1 MGSSLTGDQLT
12 WARGVNIVQA
22 VLNMLHG
29 GGGQRASFITAAQTR
44 VQARLKSGLE
54 SMMVDFEFLDKE
66 GVQEFL
72 KHHQHYA
79 GGGAAIPLGERGGVP
94 TSAATVDLHGLFEER
109 FPELALQVNEP
120 KALLLPSRRRPVKIK
135 RGHVWLHA
143 SYPNLVRKNMKAG
156 LHGPKKLSQ
165 VAKHRGKLC
174 LTGAFAVAKD
184 ATEDRVITDPAV
196 NQLLDPDRLPRPRF
210 AYIPKMRVTYAPRT
224 GKLLV
229 SKRDARHYFHS
240 LRIGHKWMRWL
251 CGPPITGVNGR
262 LVYPAARTAPMG
274 FGPSAGWAQAVTDL
288 ATEKGGLPDG
298 RRVVPDSYPP
308 SELPVWGS
316 ICDDIWALEHEGSGP
331 DSLMGPRWMAAA
343 EEAWQSF
350 GVHPNP
356 KKAVNADVDQ
366 EIQGIYVDSGK
377 HWMGVS
383 FPKRQKL
390 LQAAVHLLAEPWV
403 LLADVERLV
412 GKFGYVHSCRPIL
425 RSVFAETYRWLDNNR
440 SQGIRRAVLSDEIW
454 IEILSASV
462 LLPFAQFDLSADFS
476 NRVECTD
483 ASMTGIGRA
492 WATMPTSLVQLMAQ
506 VCDHNGTYTNMSLP
520 HGIGLTEQGTCPLKK
535 LNFPHQRFH
544 WHQIGAPAN
553 PRFIYLGEAD
563 AATWSAEDRLRRPG
577 DDGKRFVHPMDS
589 ASCVGAFNKGRSA
602 SFLLN
607 CRCQRL
613 CAIGVAGGHE
623 VFYPWIP
630 SGDNP
635 ADAPSRWY
643 GTVEE
648 EISKHKTQ
656 DKGDD
661 GLPALETL
669 FVDPF
674 TLRDWTG
681 NERVFVHLCAGV
693 QRDGDLVSCIG
704 TLADD
709 QGFHIVGIRVDPLV
723 QQREAHRALGR
734 GRQGPRPVRS
744 RQRVWQPLAN
754 LSEREKDSVYL
765 GSALSL
771 LCVGFLG
778 ETRAG
783 TDATMFRC
791 DHSHR
796 HEPLTGIDPV
806 TGAFRTT
813 VAAKY
818 PVGMSMWLGNLFL
831 ARYAHAVGH
840 GYTMPFAPTMHAA
853 NHTGL
858 DPYVRTVLERF
869 LMSALRDTTK
879 EKYQNA
885 LQFLNN
891 ELQTAGIQWGKL
903 SEVQQDYFLAE
914 WMVDGYEQGLGRAE
928 FGSLLSA
935 LGRINP
941 RVRYKVAWKVFEVWG
956 KLKPPQQAAAAP
968 PELITA
974 MMVACFALNR
984 ADLGLLICICFAGLL
999 RVGEALQLRWKD
1011 VFLSPSGVTLCLGV
1025 TKNGIEQQVL
1035 LTNQVVADW
1044 VVQFRARASE
1054 LTRRGVPFAD
1064 VMLFGRWSSDRA
1076 AREYV
1081 RQGEVA
1087 ILRTAE
1093 ALGPG
1098 VQNEYWDLR
1107 YKVDPEPF
1115 EWLRNYKDLGAF
1127 LSCEKSADILHVGC
1141 GNSLITE
1148 QMYDDGYQ
1156 NIINIDTSPVV
1167 ITQMMERN
1175 FGRPKMI
1182 WLEMDALDMSLPD
1195 NAFDLI
1201 IDKSLMDTFAC
1212 SEELAVTIITY
1223 LMEVSRVLRTG
1234 GVLLVISYGAPE
1246 TRLDFLKMSHLKF
1259 EVEVVTLEATDMQK
1273 EHYLY
1278 RCTKQPHVKKRRAAG

>member
-79 GGGAAIPLGERGGVP
+79 GGGAAIPLGER
-94 TSAATVDLHGLFEER
+94 
-109 FPELALQVNEP
+109 
-120 KALLLPSRRRPVKIK
+120 
-135 RGHVWLHA
+135 
-143 SYPNLVRKNMKAG
+143 
-156 LHGPKKLSQ
+156 
-165 VAKHRGKLC
+165 
-174 LTGAFAVAKD
+174 
-184 ATEDRVITDPAV
+184 
-196 NQLLDPDRLPRPRF
+196 
-210 AYIPKMRVTYAPRT
+210 
-224 GKLLV
+224 
-229 SKRDARHYFHS
+229 
-240 LRIGHKWMRWL
+240 
-251 CGPPITGVNGR
+251 GVNGR

-589 ASCVGAFNKGRSA
+589 ASCVGAFNKG
-602 SFLLN
+602 
-607 CRCQRL
+607 
-613 CAIGVAGGHE
+613 
-623 VFYPWIP
+623 
-630 SGDNP
+630 
-635 ADAPSRWY
+635 
-643 GTVEE
+643 
-648 EISKHKTQ
+648 
-656 DKGDD
+656 
-661 GLPALETL
+661 
-669 FVDPF
+669 
-674 TLRDWTG
+674 
-681 NERVFVHLCAGV
+681 V

-723 QQREAHRALGR
+723 QQREASDLLRTGTFFLRVMPMLWGMVT
-734 GRQGPRPVRS
+734 PCPSLRPCMLLTTLAWTLTCAQCVR
-744 RQRVWQPLAN
+744 
-754 LSEREKDSVYL
+754 
-765 GSALSL
+765 
-771 LCVGFLG
+771 
-778 ETRAG
+778 
-783 TDATMFRC
+783 
-791 DHSHR
+791 
-796 HEPLTGIDPV
+796 
-806 TGAFRTT
+806 
-813 VAAKY
+813 
-818 PVGMSMWLGNLFL
+818 LGN
-831 ARYAHAVGH
+831 GH
-840 GYTMPFAPTMHAA
+840 PR
-853 NHTGL
+853 
-858 DPYVRTVLERF
+858 VERF

-1044 VVQFRARASE
+1044 VVQFRASQKPKNSNALLFSMSYSSVLRWVKKLAGLLGAVGVPLTTHSFRRSGASE

-1098 VQNEYWDLR
+1098 VQNVWKKWCSALPFVWHTQKLLSTEAAVPSRL
-1107 YKVDPEPF
+1107 KV
-1115 EWLRNYKDLGAF
+1115 
-1127 LSCEKSADILHVGC
+1127 
-1141 GNSLITE
+1141 
-1148 QMYDDGYQ
+1148 
-1156 NIINIDTSPVV
+1156 TSDS
-1167 ITQMMERN
+1167 
-1175 FGRPKMI
+1175 FGR
-1182 WLEMDALDMSLPD
+1182 LQECV
-1195 NAFDLI
+1195 F
-1201 IDKSLMDTFAC
+1201 
-1212 SEELAVTIITY
+1212 
-1223 LMEVSRVLRTG
+1223 
-1234 GVLLVISYGAPE
+1234 
-1246 TRLDFLKMSHLKF
+1246 RLQL
-1259 EVEVVTLEATDMQK
+1259 
-1273 EHYLY
+1273 
-1278 RCTKQPHVKKRRAAG
+1278 